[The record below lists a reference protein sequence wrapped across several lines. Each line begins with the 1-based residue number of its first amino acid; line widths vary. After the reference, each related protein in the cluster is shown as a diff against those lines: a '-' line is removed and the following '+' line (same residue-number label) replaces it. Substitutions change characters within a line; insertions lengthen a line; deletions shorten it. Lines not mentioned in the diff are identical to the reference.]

1 MKINLAPIR
10 MDEQLEVKVIG
21 DAIWLNGEEF
31 DFSPL
36 PDGAVLPV
44 EAVDSKWFIGQ
55 VSKVDGE
62 IELTIL
68 LPHGADAPYE
78 TRFPVPITTTQDGP
92 VTLPLYN
99 TPEEEQPE
107 VIDEN

>member
-10 MDEQLEVKVIG
+10 MDEQLEVKVYG

-36 PDGAVLPV
+36 PEGSVLPV
-44 EAVDSKWFIGQ
+44 TAVESKWFVGDI
-55 VSKVDGE
+55 SKTDGV
-62 IELTIL
+62 ITLTIL
-68 LPHGADAPYE
+68 LPHGPNAPHE

-92 VTLPLYN
+92 LTIPLHD
-99 TPEEEQPE
+99 TPQE
-107 VIDEN
+107 VINEN